1 MIDLHTH
8 TLFSDGV
15 LLPSE
20 LARRAEV
27 IGYRA
32 LAFTDHVD
40 HSNLEHVL
48 SNIVKV
54 CDVLNAHGSVR
65 VIPGVE
71 ITHVHPDAFGP
82 LVERARQLGAQVVV
96 AHGETMVEPVA
107 PGTNRAAIEVGV
119 DIVAHPGLITE
130 PEVELAAARGVYL
143 EITTRRGHSLT
154 NGHVARLALA
164 AGAPLVCNTD
174 SHGPGDLV
182 SRERAARI
190 LRGSGLAQEAVGR
203 VFGNSEELMKK
214 LTQG

>member
-54 CDVLNAHGSVR
+54 CETLNRYGTLR

-71 ITHVHPDAFGP
+71 ITHVHPQAFGP
-82 LVERARQLGAQVVV
+82 LVAEARQLGAQVVV
-96 AHGETMVEPVA
+96 AHGETIVEPVA
-107 PGTNRAAIEVGV
+107 PGTNRAAIEAGV
-119 DIVAHPGLITE
+119 DIVAHPGLITKE
-130 PEVELAAARGVYL
+130 EVELAAARGVHL

-154 NGHVARLALA
+154 NGHVARLALD
-164 AGAPLVCNTD
+164 AGAQLVCNTD
-174 SHGPGDLV
+174 SHEPGDLV
-182 SRERAARI
+182 NRDRAARI
-190 LRGSGLAQEAVGR
+190 LRGSGLAGEAASR
-203 VFGNSEELMKK
+203 VFDNSEALMKK
-214 LTQG
+214 LIKD